1 MELSITW
8 TIALRELRE
17 ALRNKW
23 LIGFAIGFSILSLAL
38 SRTSLASAGYAGLG
52 GFGRTAASM
61 VNALLLFVPLLGLSV
76 GAGVIAG
83 DRERGSLFYLQAQP
97 VSKTEIFLGKA
108 LGTALGAGA
117 SLSIGFGIAML
128 TLSASGAS
136 NVTAFLTLAGYTLL
150 LLLASLGLG
159 FLVSTF
165 TRRASTATG
174 IALLLWLAAAFLGD
188 LTLIGTVLALRPSP
202 ANLLALL
209 VINPLQIFK
218 LGAILSLHSTLDTL
232 GAAGQYAVFHF
243 GPALPLIL
251 VSLLLGWI
259 CAAFGAALV
268 FFNRWNE

>member
-1 MELSITW
+1 MELSVTW

-23 LIGFAIGFSILSLAL
+23 LVGFAIGFAVLSLTL
-38 SRTSLASAGYAGLG
+38 SRTSLSSAGYAGLG

-83 DRERGSLFYLQAQP
+83 DREHGSLLYLQAQP

-108 LGTALGAGA
+108 LGTSLGAIA
-117 SLSIGFGIAML
+117 ALSVGFGIAML
-128 TLSASGAS
+128 TLAASGAS
-136 NVTAFLTLAGYTLL
+136 NATAFLSLAGYTLL

-159 FLVSTF
+159 FLISSLTSR
-165 TRRASTATG
+165 TATATG
-174 IALLLWLAAAFLGD
+174 AALLLWLGVAFLGD

-209 VINPLQIFK
+209 MVNPLQLFK
-218 LGAILSLHSTLDTL
+218 LGAILSLHATLDTL
-232 GAAGQYAVFHF
+232 GAAGQYALFHF
-243 GPALPLIL
+243 GQALPWLL
-251 VSLLLGWI
+251 TALLLAWTV
-259 CAAFGAALV
+259 AAFGLALTL
-268 FFNRWNE
+268 FNRWNA